1 MGKGLGIVVLLLVT
15 AIVGIVAPF
24 ARAETPAP
32 GRLPQ
37 RSLWVETSANLRAL
51 STREGIRA
59 LVLRARAAG
68 FDTLIPEAKNA
79 WGFVIYES
87 AFAPHIRTSPVAR
100 PGYPPPVEWYPKDF
114 DALQVMIQEAHAAG
128 LRVHAS
134 VNAFGE
140 GLRLTPAHP
149 LVGLIER
156 RPEWESIHLRAG
168 PGGQP
173 VFVRSSNATMISFV
187 NPSHPEAQLYEL
199 GVLWEVVSR
208 YDVDGVIL
216 DRARYAG
223 IDADFSDLSR
233 AQFEARLGRR
243 VAQWPQDVVNTGSG
257 ALHPGPLFPSWVA
270 WRASVIQAYVRSAA
284 RMARQ
289 VRPGIAVGIY
299 VGAWYPTIFEFGQN
313 WARAEAPPVF
323 RAWSQGWA
331 DASLL
336 PDLDYVMIGLYYR
349 AIMPWDAAAR
359 RAPAWASVAG
369 GSALA
374 RRITSGFHLIG
385 SIWLDLY
392 KDDRPRGLRAIGA
405 VARLTDG
412 QMIFDLSDVDEDG
425 WWDALTSPVRGAGAA
440 PTPTASARSQ

>member
-1 MGKGLGIVVLLLVT
+1 MRLTTGLAPFLLVVT
-15 AIVGIVAPF
+15 ILGLSAPA
-24 ARAETPAP
+24 ARAEIPSS
-32 GRLPQ
+32 GRLP
-37 RSLWVETSANLRAL
+37 RRALWIETSANLRAL

-59 LVLRARAAG
+59 LVVRARAAG

-100 PGYPPPVEWYPKDF
+100 PGYPAPIEWYPRDF
-114 DALQVMIQEAHAAG
+114 DAFQVLIDEAHAAG

-140 GLRLTPAHP
+140 GLRLTPTQP

-156 RPEWESIHLRAG
+156 RPEWESIHLRSG

-173 VFVRSSNATMISFV
+173 VFVRSSNATMIAFV

-199 GVLWEVVSR
+199 GVLWEIVSR

-216 DRARYAG
+216 DRARYPG
-223 IDADFSDLSR
+223 VDADFSDLSR
-233 AQFEARLGRR
+233 AQFEARLGRP
-243 VAQWPQDVVNTGSG
+243 VAQWPQDVLQTVTG
-257 ALHPGPLFPSWVA
+257 ALRPGPLFASWVA
-270 WRASVIQAYVRSAA
+270 WRASVIQGYVRAA
-284 RMARQ
+284 SRLVRQ
-289 VRPGIAVGIY
+289 VRPGVAVGMY
-299 VGAWYPTIFEFGQN
+299 VGAWYPTIFEVGQN
-313 WARAEAPPVF
+313 WARAETPRAF

-349 AIMPWDAAAR
+349 SITPWEAAGR
-359 RAPAWASVAG
+359 HAPAWASIAG

-374 RRITSGFHLIG
+374 RHVTGGFPVIG
-385 SIWLDLY
+385 SVWLDLY
-392 KDDRPRGLRAIGA
+392 KDDRTRGRRALENA
-405 VARLTDG
+405 LRLTDG
-412 QMIFDLSDVDEDG
+412 LMIFDLSDIEEDG
-425 WWDALTSPVRGAGAA
+425 WWDVITSRLEGVRGAPIQAVSA
-440 PTPTASARSQ
+440 PRQ

>member
-1 MGKGLGIVVLLLVT
+1 MGTRAGVISLLLVT
-15 AIVGIVAPF
+15 AVAGVF
-24 ARAETPAP
+24 VSAVRADAPAVSRVP
-32 GRLPQ
+32 R
-37 RSLWVETSANLRAL
+37 RALWIETSANLRAL

-59 LVLRARAAG
+59 LVLQARAAG
-68 FDTLIPEAKNA
+68 LDTLIPEAKNA

-100 PGYPPPVEWYPKDF
+100 PGYPPPIEWYPRDF
-114 DALQVMIQEAHAAG
+114 DAFQVLIEEAHAAG
-128 LRVHAS
+128 LQVHAS

-149 LVGLIER
+149 VVGLIER
-156 RPEWESIHLRAG
+156 RPEWESIHLRSG

-173 VFVRSSNATMISFV
+173 VFIRSSSATMIAFV

-199 GVLWEVVSR
+199 GVLWEIASR

-223 IDADFSDLSR
+223 VDADFSDLSR

-243 VAQWPQDVVNTGSG
+243 VAQWPQDVLNTATGR
-257 ALHPGPLFPSWVA
+257 LRPGPLFPAWVA
-270 WRASVIQAYVRSAA
+270 WRASVIQGYVRSAS
-284 RMARQ
+284 RLMRQ
-289 VRPGIAVGIY
+289 LRPGVAVGIY

-313 WARAEAPPVF
+313 WARADAPPVF

-349 AIMPWDAAAR
+349 AIAPWEVTAR

-374 RRITSGFHLIG
+374 RQVTVGFPLIG

-392 KDDRPRGLRAIGA
+392 KDDRPRGLRALRA
-405 VARLTDG
+405 VTHLTDG
-412 QMIFDLSDVDEDG
+412 MMVFDLSDVEEDG
-425 WWDALTSPVRGAGAA
+425 WWDAITSP
-440 PTPTASARSQ
+440 